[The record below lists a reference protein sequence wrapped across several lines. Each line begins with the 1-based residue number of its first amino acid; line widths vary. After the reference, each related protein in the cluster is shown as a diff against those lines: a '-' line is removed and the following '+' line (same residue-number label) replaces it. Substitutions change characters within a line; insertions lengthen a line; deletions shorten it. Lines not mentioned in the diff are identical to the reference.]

1 MKIFMALLT
10 QNQQEIG
17 SNLFI
22 KIFIGLLTKKSTRNG
37 VFFIKIF
44 KALLTQNQEMGSYLL
59 IKIFIALFKK
69 KSTRK
74 RGLIY

>member
-1 MKIFMALLT
+1 MALLT

-17 SNLFI
+17 SNFLI
-22 KIFIGLLTKKSTRNG
+22 KIFIALLTKKSSRIR

-44 KALLTQNQEMGSYLL
+44 KALLTQNQQKMGSNLL
-59 IKIFIALFKK
+59 IKIFMALLIK

-74 RGLIY
+74 RV